1 LYIPNSTDVYYN
13 ILSEENIL
21 KGVLIVDDDESV
33 RRTLKDYL
41 SLYGIPVLG
50 VGRDGYEAIDLFE
63 KLQPDVVL
71 LDITMPNLDGF
82 GALETIQRKNE
93 NAKVI
98 MLTAHAES
106 DYKFAAKTL
115 KSCVYITKPYEMQD
129 VVDTI
134 HKMLA
139 ISAA

>member
-1 LYIPNSTDVYYN
+1 MR
-13 ILSEENIL
+13 
-21 KGVLIVDDDESV
+21 GVLIVDDDESV

-50 VGRDGYEAIDLFE
+50 VGRDGYEAVDLFE
-63 KLQPDVVL
+63 KLRPDVVL

-82 GALETIQRKNE
+82 SALEMIQRIDE

-98 MLTAHAES
+98 MITAHAES
-106 DYKFAAKTL
+106 DYKFAAKVL
-115 KSCVYITKPYEMQD
+115 KSCAYLTKPYEMQD

-134 HKMLA
+134 HKMMA
-139 ISAA
+139 IPMA